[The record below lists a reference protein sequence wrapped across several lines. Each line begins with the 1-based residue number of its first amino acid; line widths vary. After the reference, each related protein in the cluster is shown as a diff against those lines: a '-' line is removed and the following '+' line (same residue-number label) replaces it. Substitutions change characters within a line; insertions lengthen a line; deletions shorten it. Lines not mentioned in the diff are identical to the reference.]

1 MNLAQLLRDSREK
14 SSQLSEE
21 VKELKQRLV
30 EAQGDNKVPCIT
42 VQYTDSY
49 NEAKIYVYFS
59 LCVFLFL
66 NIYPTCPV
74 FSSYQSVYQI

>member
-30 EAQGDNKVPCIT
+30 EAQGDNKVPWHA
-42 VQYTDSY
+42 VSYTESCNTIGY
-49 NEAKIYVYFS
+49 NVCLFIF
-59 LCVFLFL
+59 VFLEYISNVTLPIISFGCHEM
-66 NIYPTCPV
+66 N
-74 FSSYQSVYQI
+74 